1 MSVRRDAYIEEDPS
15 SYAHMHL
22 GSERIDD
29 DCISSLSETARSL
42 SRDELKHLPN
52 LFMAL
57 VTRLAQDV
65 LISCESRDRI
75 GKYLYDVAHDAI
87 PDDLRTMTL
96 VKQIWNALIILDVWS
111 APMNREEINRTL
123 AAKSI
128 DRAIMND
135 MSRIWSHITSII
147 CAITYELAYSNP
159 AMLTSKKIPLD
170 TARRLILLRS
180 VQLPSAREKWKGVI
194 KAIKVVDRVMTPRE
208 DDD

>member
-1 MSVRRDAYIEEDPS
+1 MPARREVYLEEDPS
-15 SYAHMHL
+15 SFAHMHL
-22 GSERIDD
+22 GSERMDD
-29 DCISSLSETARSL
+29 DCMSSISETARSL

-52 LFMAL
+52 LFMAM

-75 GKYLYDVAHDAI
+75 GKYMYDVVHDAF

-96 VKQIWNALIILDVWS
+96 VKQIWNSLIILDVWS
-111 APMNREEINRTL
+111 APVNREEMVKTL
-123 AAKSI
+123 ADRSI
-128 DRAIMND
+128 DRAVVHD
-135 MSRIWSHITSII
+135 MSRIWSHVTSII

-159 AMLTSKKIPLD
+159 AMLTSTKVPLD

-194 KAIKVVDRVMTPRE
+194 RAVRVIDRVMTPKIE
-208 DDD
+208 DD